1 MCILLQQPCG
11 LSGFPGLEVWW
22 LGCCCLMVAFLSSGG
37 VARCRG
43 VFQHPPHPR
52 ACLQAARVEISLATK
67 HLFLKLVAKAAVVG
81 F

>member
-1 MCILLQQPCG
+1 MLLPDG
-11 LSGFPGLEVWW
+11 GISFLRG
-22 LGCCCLMVAFLSSGG
+22 GCAVQGG
-37 VARCRG
+37 ISA
-43 VFQHPPHPR
+43 PPHPR